1 MKRVVRILAIIYAS
15 YLALVLLVVTPAL
28 NLLPGWAVK
37 KYLGRD
43 FQSEFVWF
51 NPFTLSLEI
60 RKTGIP
66 ELDGSRFVSLDRASV
81 NLSLES
87 LWSGA
92 LVFDRVA
99 VEQLFQ

>member
-1 MKRVVRILAIIYAS
+1 MKRVVRIPAIIYVS

-43 FQSEFVWF
+43 FHSEFVWF
-51 NPFTLSLEI
+51 NPFTLSLEM
-60 RKTGIP
+60 RKTAIP

-81 NLSLES
+81 PSK
-87 LWSGA
+87 G
-92 LVFDRVA
+92 RVA
-99 VEQLFQ
+99 PVPEASEWGAALAG